1 MNIKRLLHIKQLRD
15 SYVKDG
21 QTYRI
26 FRISD
31 DDTEPIED
39 LSNPKLVNDVFNECL
54 QQQIDGTLPKGFV
67 YELGMPSEALKS
79 SGMKDLPIEMASRRL
94 LNKSMQENHLF
105 DLKEIFNLPDAI
117 QNPLAVFRSA
127 TKMYDSYVV
136 LTELKHK
143 GKNFVAA
150 IQVNERGNNIEVN
163 SIRSIHYRT
172 LYNIVDWITENLG
185 EYFCPDFKEK
195 WLNPTK
201 KELLSKQ
208 QYQPADVREQL
219 NNATKI
225 IEEFNKTN

>member
-31 DDTEPIED
+31 DDTEPVED
-39 LSNPKLVNDVFNECL
+39 LSNPELVNDVFNECL

-79 SGMKDLPIEMASRRL
+79 SGMKDLPIEMAASRL
-94 LNKSMQENHLF
+94 VNKSMQENHPFKLTEVF
-105 DLKEIFNLPDAI
+105 DLPDAI
-117 QNPLAVFRSA
+117 KNPLAVFRSA
-127 TKMYDSYVV
+127 TVIGAFV
-136 LTELKHK
+136 ILTKLVHN
-143 GKNFVAA
+143 GRNFVAA
-150 IQVNERGNNIEVN
+150 IHVNKNKRNVEVN
-163 SIRSIHYRT
+163 DIRSIHYRT
-172 LYNIVDWITENLG
+172 LINIVGWISEGLC
-185 EYFCPDFKEK
+185 EYISPDFEK
-195 WLNPTK
+195 KWFNPTK

-208 QYQPADVREQL
+208 QYNSVEVREQL